1 MLQKPGEKPALLM
14 TVTAL
19 GDRFS
24 PLNYIMIFKKSSKPG
39 VVFKSFESNSSFT
52 EHYIYL

>member
-24 PLNYIMIFKKSSKPG
+24 PA
-39 VVFKSFESNSSFT
+39 SFPIELRND
-52 EHYIYL
+52 L